1 MRMTKQ
7 RRGITLL
14 FVVSMIVM
22 FMLLGTTFLVIS
34 SQYLRS
40 AKSYSRSEVFRLDPI
55 SELDQA
61 FWILLRDTTDP
72 DCPIRG
78 HSLLADLYGWL
89 HGFSGSIESAQYNTN
104 EPGQFFVQLEV
115 ENWQSFSGLANPIG
129 EVQSLL
135 AGRVITVTSGEA
147 KGMVGRILANDGL
160 DIAAPPATL
169 TLSVLFERDRSYRNS
184 LTATTNFLNSLQ
196 NSTFIVNGP
205 AFQGKGA
212 GFDPMATSN
221 APAYTAA
228 ATTPNRAGDTAA
240 QFLDGYVR
248 PMAMNEEGDLNE
260 PWDAADYQNMWL
272 SAQVPQIRTIG
283 GNQFF
288 YSEDLPAFYRP
299 NLANDGGFRP
309 NPADHPDFPAIQN
322 NGRVIGADVDN
333 DGDLLPDSV
342 WVDFNMPVMT
352 DKNGRTYKRMFAV
365 LVRDM
370 DGRLNLNAHSN
381 AYHEDVDATN
391 GNFAFNTDLT
401 GDTIAYQDPATM
413 FENTTLFSA
422 DGLVGSFARG
432 QGWGPPEI
440 NLRTVVQNNEDFKS
454 LQYGADIDGDSN
466 IDVYGR
472 NGRDGGSMIPRP
484 GFDAP
489 DDDIINLDFRDIPRT
504 TFFENTYGSFWD
516 IHGRS
521 VIGHDFNG
529 QPRFSV
535 TTQLANERRQTE
547 YERRLDLSMQ
557 YVNTS
562 LTAKDLPFSYGELE
576 RVVRGF
582 DNDSSILPSRITD
595 LMPTTFNLVNNIP
608 NRAATYF
615 ARSQVTTHSFDIP
628 VPPSSMRDYYA
639 EKLMDNG
646 LNAANASLVIEDSLP
661 NGILLGSKMD
671 LNFPL
676 GNGRDDNGNG
686 VVDEA
691 FDWRL
696 SDYITANLASQN
708 LVDESY
714 AGEYYPAPYNGV
726 PFDHDGDGVIA
737 NDDDSTNG
745 AARLRAGTLRHDRA
759 RRLYRMARLIFQRG
773 MDDNGLM
780 IDARTVPD
788 MNEDGNFT
796 EEDLAQWL
804 AQWAINVIDFYDSD
818 SIMTPFEY
826 DINPFNDDP
835 GNPTTTVDGNP
846 KTDDGAHRGLVFGC
860 ERPELLI
867 TESFTY
873 HDRRSEDR
881 DNDDGEEET
890 TTAAMMPDNDFD
902 QRLLPVGG
910 MMLELWNPNSNQN
923 RTPNDIYR
931 TANGTYGVD
940 LARVSNTPED
950 VNGFDQQSP
959 VWRLVVTSSDFDLDN
974 EDSSNYDANDIER
987 AVYFV
992 SPNTFGNDV
1001 ARLQYGLPFAPTANN
1016 TFTPTVDVVDA
1027 MHPIGVQR
1035 TAVIGTGHL
1044 LSPND
1049 NTLYF
1054 TPMGR
1059 RSDADEATDLNL
1071 LQTRGFILDT
1081 ANRELTVRE
1090 FDGTNVSNFTRST
1103 EVIPIENLNVSE
1115 PDGGYSAAVTAAG
1128 FTLGAA
1134 NIVDATY
1141 GNFTESVITNGA
1153 AEIMDT
1159 PLDQTT
1165 YASNGTRDR
1174 FRYVHLQRLAN
1185 PMVGWD
1191 AETNPYR
1198 TVDTLPVDLHVF
1210 NGAGG
1215 ADPGLGGGGGPALT
1229 NRFGTR
1235 ERGEV
1240 GTAVQRRQR
1249 LLWSNRLDR
1258 ANNVTDTAISSAGDL
1273 HFYSFHLE
1281 DPTTPIHEETLGET
1295 LVDTGYSTIIN
1306 HSYDYTNNPV
1316 FTDEVEFP
1324 SLTWNNRPYVSQYEL
1339 MLVPRTS
1346 SSQLLRVFDINTG
1359 PNVDY
1364 VTDVADQDRFDHLM
1378 NFFRASDAGQAS
1390 ADLHQLFDYIH
1401 VPTKFTDFKDFKDLQ
1416 LFADDSLSFKPPY
1429 NFLPTFREPGRMN
1442 LNTIY
1447 TPEIFNALKG
1457 GAEFQGGHH
1466 GDATW
1471 DQFRNSRKG
1480 LTAGGG
1486 FSNTFFNGQVADS
1499 YFTNPFRSG
1508 EGGNLV
1514 SAQDTPRNGIDA
1526 GLLRSD
1532 EIEGP
1537 TSGNI
1542 ALFDAGEAFNT
1553 DTTNNTLHNPNR
1565 HPYLRYKN
1573 RIRLGNLATTRSNVF
1588 SVWITVGYFEFDE
1601 ETGELGAELGSE
1613 SGQVER
1619 HRAFYMVDRS
1629 IPVGF
1634 EPGQNHNVDKAV
1646 MLRRIIE

>member
-1 MRMTKQ
+1 M
-7 RRGITLL
+7 
-14 FVVSMIVM
+14 
-22 FMLLGTTFLVIS
+22 
-34 SQYLRS
+34 
-40 AKSYSRSEVFRLDPI
+40 
-55 SELDQA
+55 
-61 FWILLRDTTDP
+61 
-72 DCPIRG
+72 
-78 HSLLADLYGWL
+78 
-89 HGFSGSIESAQYNTN
+89 
-104 EPGQFFVQLEV
+104 
-115 ENWQSFSGLANPIG
+115 
-129 EVQSLL
+129 
-135 AGRVITVTSGEA
+135 
-147 KGMVGRILANDGL
+147 
-160 DIAAPPATL
+160 
-169 TLSVLFERDRSYRNS
+169 
-184 LTATTNFLNSLQ
+184 
-196 NSTFIVNGP
+196 
-205 AFQGKGA
+205 
-212 GFDPMATSN
+212 
-221 APAYTAA
+221 
-228 ATTPNRAGDTAA
+228 
-240 QFLDGYVR
+240 
-248 PMAMNEEGDLNE
+248 
-260 PWDAADYQNMWL
+260 
-272 SAQVPQIRTIG
+272 
-283 GNQFF
+283 
-288 YSEDLPAFYRP
+288 
-299 NLANDGGFRP
+299 
-309 NPADHPDFPAIQN
+309 
-322 NGRVIGADVDN
+322 
-333 DGDLLPDSV
+333 
-342 WVDFNMPVMT
+342 
-352 DKNGRTYKRMFAV
+352 
-365 LVRDM
+365 
-370 DGRLNLNAHSN
+370 
-381 AYHEDVDATN
+381 
-391 GNFAFNTDLT
+391 
-401 GDTIAYQDPATM
+401 
-413 FENTTLFSA
+413 
-422 DGLVGSFARG
+422 
-432 QGWGPPEI
+432 
-440 NLRTVVQNNEDFKS
+440 
-454 LQYGADIDGDSN
+454 
-466 IDVYGR
+466 
-472 NGRDGGSMIPRP
+472 
-484 GFDAP
+484 
-489 DDDIINLDFRDIPRT
+489 
-504 TFFENTYGSFWD
+504 
-516 IHGRS
+516 
-521 VIGHDFNG
+521 GHDFNG

-562 LTAKDLPFSYGELE
+562 LTAKDLPFSYGEME

-595 LMPTTFNLVNNIP
+595 LMPNTLNLVNNIP

-639 EKLMDNG
+639 EKLMDIGG
-646 LNAANASLVIEDSLP
+646 LNAAQASLVIEDSLP

-696 SDYITANLASQN
+696 SDFISSEIGGSNSAPLN

-737 NDDDSTNG
+737 DDDDSTNG

-773 MDDNGLM
+773 MDDNGLT
-780 IDARTVPD
+780 IDARTVPE
-788 MNEDGNFT
+788 MDGIDNPAYANNPD
-796 EEDLAQWL
+796 EADLAQWL
-804 AQWAINVIDFYDSD
+804 AQWAINVVDFYDSD

-846 KTDDGAHRGLVFGC
+846 KTDDGAQRGLVFGC

-873 HDRRSEDR
+873 HDRRSEDL
-881 DNDDGEEET
+881 DNDDNEEET
-890 TTAAMMPDNDFD
+890 TSAAMDPDNDFD

-910 MMLELWNPNSNQN
+910 MLLELWNPNSNQN
-923 RTPNDIYR
+923 RTPNDIYS

-940 LARVSNTPED
+940 LARVSNTPEEVID
-950 VNGFDQQSP
+950 GAGTAFDQRSP
-959 VWRLVVTSSDFDLDN
+959 VWRMVVTTIDFDLDKADLTAAERN
-974 EDSSNYDANDIER
+974 SINRAIYFVSPTSFGNDIER
-987 AVYFV
+987 L
-992 SPNTFGNDV
+992 
-1001 ARLQYGLPFAPTANN
+1001 RYGLPFTPSANN
-1016 TFTPTVDVVDA
+1016 TFTPTADVVTA

-1090 FDGTNVSNFTRST
+1090 YDGTNVSNFTRST

-1115 PDGGYSAAVTAAG
+1115 PDGGYSAAVTTAG
-1128 FTLGAA
+1128 FTLGTA

-1165 YASNGTRDR
+1165 YASNGTLDR

-1215 ADPGLGGGGGPALT
+1215 ADPGLGGGGGAALT

-1240 GTAVQRRQR
+1240 VDPTDPPAVQLAQRRQR

-1258 ANNVTDTAISSAGDL
+1258 AHNVTDTAISSAGDL

-1316 FTDEVEFP
+1316 FNDEVEFP

-1346 SSQLLRVFDINTG
+1346 SSQLLSVFGINTG

-1378 NFFRASDAGQAS
+1378 NFFRATDAGQAS

-1447 TPEIFNALKG
+1447 TPEIFNGLKG
-1457 GAEFQGGHH
+1457 GAELQGGHH

-1471 DQFRNSRKG
+1471 PNFVASRRG
-1480 LTAGGG
+1480 ANLTTGSVSRI
-1486 FSNTFFNGQVADS
+1486 FDTTTNQS
-1499 YFTNPFRSG
+1499 YFANPFRSG
-1508 EGGNLV
+1508 EGGNLTAANPV
-1514 SAQDTPRNGIDA
+1514 RNGIDA
-1526 GLLRSD
+1526 SLMRSD
-1532 EIEGP
+1532 DNTGAGLRNKA
-1537 TSGNI
+1537 S
-1542 ALFDAGEAFNT
+1542 FDAFDPAGVFNT
-1553 DTTNNTLHNPNR
+1553 ETTTNTLHNPDR

-1588 SVWITVGYFEFDE
+1588 SVWITVGYFEFNE